1 MYANGMTEREWERK
15 LTGMTEEK
23 SVKGMKLKLG
33 KMDSDEIPLPPPMLD
48 IT

>member
-1 MYANGMTEREWERK
+1 M
-15 LTGMTEEK
+15 LITGMTEEN

-33 KMDSDEIPLPPPMLD
+33 KMDSDEMPLPPPMFD